1 MQSWSWHWIWAL
13 PAPIRSSPMT
23 SSDPTVTSPPAS
35 ERPEGVIFLGE
46 SQWVL
51 GNRPQPP
58 SGPITTL
65 LASPPLRATA
75 AGNGVVSISLD
86 LRLLAALP

>member
-1 MQSWSWHWIWAL
+1 
-13 PAPIRSSPMT
+13 MT
-23 SSDPTVTSPPAS
+23 CSDPAGDSPGGS

-46 SQWVL
+46 SQWL
-51 GNRPQPP
+51 FGNNPLPP

-65 LASPPLRATA
+65 LATPPLRCVA
-75 AGNGVVSISLD
+75 AGNGVVAISLD

>member
-1 MQSWSWHWIWAL
+1 
-13 PAPIRSSPMT
+13 
-23 SSDPTVTSPPAS
+23 
-35 ERPEGVIFLGE
+35 VIFLGE

-58 SGPITTL
+58 SGGPITTL
-65 LASPPLRATA
+65 LASPPLRTSA
-75 AGNGVVSISLD
+75 AGNGVVSIFLD

>member
-1 MQSWSWHWIWAL
+1 
-13 PAPIRSSPMT
+13 MT
-23 SSDPTVTSPPAS
+23 SSDPVEPGSPGS

-86 LRLLAALP
+86 LRLLAPLP

>member
-1 MQSWSWHWIWAL
+1 
-13 PAPIRSSPMT
+13 MT
-23 SSDPTVTSPPAS
+23 SSDPADNAPSGS

-51 GNRPQPP
+51 GNRPRPP
-58 SGPITTL
+58 TEPITTL
-65 LASPPLRATA
+65 LVTPPLRAVA

>member
-1 MQSWSWHWIWAL
+1 
-13 PAPIRSSPMT
+13 MT
-23 SSDPTVTSPPAS
+23 SSELPTGAS
-35 ERPEGVIFLGE
+35 AEGLERPEGVIFLGE

-86 LRLLAALP
+86 LRLLTALP

>member
-1 MQSWSWHWIWAL
+1 
-13 PAPIRSSPMT
+13 MT
-23 SSDPTVTSPPAS
+23 SSDPVAPGPPGS

-51 GNRPQPP
+51 GNRPKPP
-58 SGPITTL
+58 SGGPITAL
-65 LASPPLRATA
+65 LASAPLRTTA

>member
-1 MQSWSWHWIWAL
+1 
-13 PAPIRSSPMT
+13 
-23 SSDPTVTSPPAS
+23 
-35 ERPEGVIFLGE
+35 VIFLGE

-58 SGPITTL
+58 SGPITTV

>member
-1 MQSWSWHWIWAL
+1 
-13 PAPIRSSPMT
+13 
-23 SSDPTVTSPPAS
+23 
-35 ERPEGVIFLGE
+35 VIFLGE

-51 GNRPQPP
+51 GNRPKPP
-58 SGPITTL
+58 SGGPITAL
-65 LASPPLRATA
+65 LASPPLRTTA

>member
-1 MQSWSWHWIWAL
+1 
-13 PAPIRSSPMT
+13 MT
-23 SSDPTVTSPPAS
+23 SSDPAVTSPFGT

-58 SGPITTL
+58 SGGPITTL

-86 LRLLAALP
+86 LRLLTALP

>member
-1 MQSWSWHWIWAL
+1 
-13 PAPIRSSPMT
+13 MT
-23 SSDPTVTSPPAS
+23 SSDPVAPGPPGS

-51 GNRPQPP
+51 GTRPQPP
-58 SGPITTL
+58 SGPITTV

>member
-1 MQSWSWHWIWAL
+1 
-13 PAPIRSSPMT
+13 
-23 SSDPTVTSPPAS
+23 
-35 ERPEGVIFLGE
+35 VIFLGE

-51 GNRPQPP
+51 GSRPKPP
-58 SGPITTL
+58 SGGPITAL
-65 LASPPLRATA
+65 LASPPLRTTA

>member
-1 MQSWSWHWIWAL
+1 
-13 PAPIRSSPMT
+13 
-23 SSDPTVTSPPAS
+23 
-35 ERPEGVIFLGE
+35 VIFLGE

-58 SGPITTL
+58 SGGPITTV

-86 LRLLAALP
+86 LRLLTALP

>member
-1 MQSWSWHWIWAL
+1 
-13 PAPIRSSPMT
+13 MT
-23 SSDPTVTSPPAS
+23 SSDPAVTSPFGT

-58 SGPITTL
+58 SGPINTV
-65 LASPPLRATA
+65 LASPPLRTSA

-86 LRLLAALP
+86 LRLLTALP

>member
-1 MQSWSWHWIWAL
+1 
-13 PAPIRSSPMT
+13 MT
-23 SSDPTVTSPPAS
+23 SSDPAVTSPFGT
-35 ERPEGVIFLGE
+35 ERPEGGIFLGE

-51 GNRPQPP
+51 GTRPQPP
-58 SGPITTL
+58 SGPITTV
-65 LASPPLRATA
+65 LASPPLRTSA

>member
-1 MQSWSWHWIWAL
+1 
-13 PAPIRSSPMT
+13 MT
-23 SSDPTVTSPPAS
+23 SSDPVVTSPPGG

-51 GNRPQPP
+51 GTRPQPP
-58 SGPITTL
+58 SGPITTV
-65 LASPPLRATA
+65 LASPPLRTSA

-86 LRLLAALP
+86 LRLLTALP